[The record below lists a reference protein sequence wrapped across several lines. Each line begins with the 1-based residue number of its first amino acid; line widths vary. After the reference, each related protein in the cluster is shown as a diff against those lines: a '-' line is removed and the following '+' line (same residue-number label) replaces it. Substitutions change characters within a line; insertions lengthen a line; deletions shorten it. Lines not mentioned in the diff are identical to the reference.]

1 MNKTPVLASSLP
13 NRALLKRIASL
24 LSGHVSM
31 HLPQADSRHI
41 RVLEGR
47 KPAPKSSADAT
58 HTFFVTFAA
67 PVFTASCGELSRSR
81 LGNAQR
87 AGLVLLLKSLDGNS
101 LYVEVERPSKDPES
115 IRVSTG
121 SITGDLEKAF
131 VRSEAS
137 EDSRRKKSEIRIL
150 RISAMHLSAVWRHIP
165 ANPDADRI
173 VPYTAN
179 FGGVKNGR
187 AYSFRRADRILTNSA
202 IQIILRWYERYQKE
216 LAVRQP

>member
-41 RVLEGR
+41 
-47 KPAPKSSADAT
+47 
-58 HTFFVTFAA
+58 
-67 PVFTASCGELSRSR
+67 
-81 LGNAQR
+81 
-87 AGLVLLLKSLDGNS
+87 
-101 LYVEVERPSKDPES
+101 
-115 IRVSTG
+115 
-121 SITGDLEKAF
+121 
-131 VRSEAS
+131 
-137 EDSRRKKSEIRIL
+137 
-150 RISAMHLSAVWRHIP
+150 P

-187 AYSFRRADRILTNSA
+187 AYSFRRAGRILTNSA